1 MNLNKIYS
9 ENIKNKSKEDIKK
22 IEDLLKKKEDN
33 ESSEIINDLNEL
45 ITQLNPIEIIDIILF
60 IDFDLLK
67 DFIELAKNKLDHHMI
82 PNIDNERAMI
92 IFETI
97 GVENFAN
104 LVNRFEDYEF
114 HEFLQHHVD
123 IEDYEDLED
132 HLDQKKQSILEEFL
146 SYPENSAGR
155 LMEKNIVYSSA
166 EWNIRQI
173 RDYLRY
179 SPNISNNIERIFLI
193 DKDKKIVGN
202 ISLAKILKTSP
213 DIIAKDIMNMR
224 FTVVK
229 YNDSQKKVTQ
239 LFQRYSL
246 SFILVSDAED
256 GILGVITTDNVIDAL
271 EMQVDQNFMR
281 SQYLTN
287 SEHIQNKNFLS
298 SISIRIPWLFIN
310 IIFSM
315 LVSGFIAHF
324 TTLFEKHIELMVI
337 IPIIASISSI
347 SGAQTIATTI
357 HTLAKNDVDKSNILR
372 IFSHE
377 IIVSISIAFI
387 IAALSGIIV
396 YFRFGKPIAILYFW
410 SMFLDFIIASLS
422 GIFIPL
428 LTHFVF
434 KWDPAIISPILVTTI
449 SDFSAYAFAIT
460 IAIYFLG

>member
-9 ENIKNKSKEDIKK
+9 ENIKNKSKEDIRR
-22 IEDLLKKKEDN
+22 IEDLLKKNEDDTSKEIDD
-33 ESSEIINDLNEL
+33 ELSEIIQKLN
-45 ITQLNPIEIIDIILF
+45 QIEITDIILF
-60 IDFDLLK
+60 IDFNLLE
-67 DFIELAKNKLDHHMI
+67 DFIKMAQGKLDHHMI
-82 PNIDNERAMI
+82 PNIDNERAMVL
-92 IFETI
+92 FETI
-97 GVENFAN
+97 GVEKFAN
-104 LVNRFEDYEF
+104 LVNKFEDSEF
-114 HEFLQHHVD
+114 HEFLQHHED
-123 IEDYEDLED
+123 IQDYEDLED
-132 HLDQKKQSILEEFL
+132 YLDQKKQAILEEFL

-155 LMEKNIVYSSA
+155 LMERSIVYASA

-193 DKDKKIVGN
+193 DKNKKIVGN
-202 ISLAKILKTSP
+202 ISLAKILKASSE
-213 DIIAKDIMNMR
+213 IIAKDIMDTR

-229 YNDSQKKVTQ
+229 CKDQQKKVTQ

-246 SFILVSDAED
+246 SFILVSDDDD
-256 GILGVITTDNVIDAL
+256 GILGVITTDNVMDAL

-298 SISIRIPWLFIN
+298 SISVRVPWLFIN

-315 LVSGFIAHF
+315 LVSSFIAAF
-324 TTLFEKHIELMVI
+324 TNVFENHIELTII

-357 HTLAKNDVDKSNILR
+357 HTLAKTDIDKANIFK

-387 IAALSGIIV
+387 IASLSGIIV
-396 YFRFGKPIAILYFW
+396 YFRFGKNIAILYFW

-428 LTHFVF
+428 LTHFIF

-449 SDFSAYAFAIT
+449 SDFSAYAFAIS

>member
-1 MNLNKIYS
+1 MSLNKIYFD
-9 ENIKNKSKEDIKK
+9 NIKNKSKKDIKK
-22 IEDLLKKKEDN
+22 IENLFKKKENN
-33 ESSEIINDLNEL
+33 ESSNTINEL
-45 ITQLNPIEIIDIILF
+45 NQLVEQLNSIEIIDIILF

-67 DFIELAKNKLDHHMI
+67 NFIELVKNKLDHHMI
-82 PNIDNERAMI
+82 PNIDNERAMV
-92 IFETI
+92 IFEAI
-97 GVENFAN
+97 GVENFSN
-104 LVNRFEDYEF
+104 LVNKFEDYEF
-114 HEFLQHHVD
+114 HEFLQHHVY
-123 IEDYEDLED
+123 IKDYEDLENY
-132 HLDQKKQSILEEFL
+132 LDPKKQSILEEFL

-155 LMEKNIVYSSA
+155 LMQRNIVYSSS
-166 EWNIRQI
+166 EWNMRQI
-173 RDYLRY
+173 RDYIRY

-202 ISLAKILKTSP
+202 ISIAKILKTSP

-229 YNDSQKKVTQ
+229 YNNSQKKVTQ

-246 SFILVSDAED
+246 SFILVSDAEN
-256 GILGVITTDNVIDAL
+256 GILGVITTDSVVDAL

-287 SEHIQNKNFLS
+287 SEHIQNKNFIS
-298 SISIRIPWLFIN
+298 SISVRIPWLFIN

-357 HTLAKNDVDKSNILR
+357 HTLAKNDVEKSNILR

-377 IIVSISIAFI
+377 IVVSISIAFI
-387 IAALSGIIV
+387 IAFLSGIIV

-428 LTHFVF
+428 LTHFIF

-449 SDFSAYAFAIT
+449 SDFAAYAFAISM
-460 IAIYFLG
+460 AIYFLG